1 MPTTQVKSNLAK
13 LLATENLTVE
23 HRKVSTASFNVE
35 TRVLYLPIWEEISND
50 VYDLLVGHEVG
61 HAIYTPNWDF
71 HNTGVPQ
78 SFVNVVEDAR
88 IERKMK
94 IKYPGLVKSFFAG
107 YKELNSRDFFE
118 INEIDLN
125 EMNFIDRINL
135 YFKIGL
141 HDVSTLIPFH
151 NDEEHRLVRRVGE
164 TDTFEEVLDLC
175 KDIVE
180 YVERNK
186 EKEETNF
193 GNEIDPSISGDPT
206 MQVSGEDKEED
217 KNEDETESKSEVE
230 NERPNIGQD
239 ETDYEDYEDQ
249 FEDNGDDEFES
260 RTDEAWGRNQKQL
273 ISNDG
278 KDHVYISPPSVNW
291 DDYIQNVDEFSK
303 IIEGMLSSIEMD
315 IKVTDIPYM
324 KECVE
329 EWNSSF
335 TQFKLDSK
343 KAVSYLVKEFE
354 MKKKA
359 SEYSRE
365 QVNKTGV
372 INTNKLFSYKWT
384 DDIFLK
390 KTVVPTGKNHGL
402 IMYIDWSG
410 SMHENIEGAVKQLI
424 NLISFCKKVSIPC
437 QVFAFTDTRHYDVYE
452 KYEVKLDN
460 EIVVPNN
467 FQLVE
472 LYSSKIK
479 HSDFDRHLFR
489 IWVLMKSLVR
499 RSHYCPYS
507 LGSTPLNESI
517 LAAPYI
523 FKKFKSAHKVDKVN
537 TVFLTDGESNYPV
550 IGRRRDLE
558 DEERSYLSRKSLAY
572 NYYES
577 VMCFKDPKSGYSMID
592 IGKGTNWQSRG
603 YAITTAFIKYYKW
616 ITGSNVIGFRLS
628 QSSDIKHIIR
638 ATNKN
643 DNTYRRE
650 WSKNKHF
657 IIDCLGYDELY
668 VLESSSDFN
677 GEKAVIQ
684 AENGATKSKIR
695 NQFKKY
701 MKTKMFNKIILSK
714 FVAQIA

>member
-35 TRVLYLPIWEEISND
+35 TRVLYLPIWEEITNN

-118 INEIDLN
+118 INDIDLD

-151 NDEEHRLVRRVGE
+151 NDEEHRLVRKVGQTE
-164 TDTFEEVLDLC
+164 SFEDVLDVC

-180 YVERNK
+180 YVESNK
-186 EKEETNF
+186 EKEQVNI
-193 GNEIDPSISGDPT
+193 GDVVDPSISGDPT
-206 MQVSGEDKEED
+206 IEVSGEDKEED
-217 KNEDETESKSEVE
+217 KNEDKTESKSEVE
-230 NERPNIGQD
+230 EAERPNIGED
-239 ETDYEDYEDQ
+239 ETDYEDQ
-249 FEDNGDDEFES
+249 FEDDQIDDFES
-260 RTDEAWGRNQKQL
+260 KTDEAWGRNQKQF

-278 KDHVYISPPSVNW
+278 KDHVYISPPTVDW
-291 DDYIQNVDEFSK
+291 DNYIQDVDEFSK
-303 IIEGMLSSIEMD
+303 IMEKSITMMNED
-315 IKVTDIPYM
+315 IKNSNLSYM
-324 KECVE
+324 KSCVE
-329 EWNSSF
+329 EWTSSF
-335 TQFKLDSK
+335 TQFKVDSK

-365 QVNKTGV
+365 QINKTGV

-390 KTVVPTGKNHGL
+390 KTIVPTGKNHGL

-410 SMHENIEGAVKQLI
+410 SMHENIDGAVKQLI
-424 NLISFCKKVSIPC
+424 NLISFCKKVNIPC
-437 QVFAFTDTRHYDVYE
+437 QVFAFTDSRHYDVYE
-452 KYEVKLDN
+452 EYQVQLDN

-489 IWVLMKSLVR
+489 LWILVKTLVR

-517 LAAPYI
+517 FAAPYI
-523 FKKFKSAHKVDKVN
+523 FKKFKAAHKVDKVN

-550 IGRRRDLE
+550 IGRRKDLE

-577 VMCFKDPKSGYSMID
+577 VMCFKDPKSGYSVID
-592 IGKGTNWQSRG
+592 IGKKCNWSTRG
-603 YAITTAFIKYYKW
+603 YAITTAFLKYYKW
-616 ITGSNVIGFRLS
+616 LTGSNVIGFRLS
-628 QSSDIKHIIR
+628 KSSDIKHIIR
-638 ATNKN
+638 ATNNN
-643 DNTYRRE
+643 DNNYRRE

-657 IIDCLGYDELY
+657 IIDNLGYDELY
-668 VLESSSDFN
+668 VLESSDDFN

>member
-118 INEIDLN
+118 INEVDLN

-151 NDEEHRLVRRVGE
+151 NPEETRLVKRVAE
-164 TDTFEEVLDLC
+164 TDTFEDVLDLC

-180 YVERNK
+180 YVESNK

-193 GNEIDPSISGDPT
+193 GTEIDPSVSGDP
-206 MQVSGEDKEED
+206 MMEASGEDKEED
-217 KNEDETESKSEVE
+217 KDADKEEDKKKE
-230 NERPNIGQD
+230 NDPDLNTPSFEQQD
-239 ETDYEDYEDQ
+239 ETDYENQ
-249 FEDNGDDEFES
+249 FEDEMDEFES
-260 RTDEAWGRNQKQL
+260 KTDEAWGRNQQQL

-303 IIEGMLSSIEMD
+303 IMEGMLSSIDMD

-335 TQFKLDSK
+335 TQFKVDSK

-365 QVNKTGV
+365 QLNKTGV

-558 DEERSYLSRKSLAY
+558 DKERSYLSRKSLAY

-592 IGKGTNWQSRG
+592 IGRGTTWQSRG

-628 QSSDIKHIIR
+628 QPSDIKHIIR
-638 ATNKN
+638 ATNNN

-650 WSKNKHF
+650 WSKNRHF
-657 IIDCLGYDELY
+657 TIDCLGYNELY

>member
-35 TRVLYLPIWEEISND
+35 TRVLYLPIWEEITNN

-107 YKELNSRDFFE
+107 YKELNARDFFE

-151 NDEEHRLVRRVGE
+151 NDEEHRLVRKVGQTE
-164 TDTFEEVLDLC
+164 SFEDVLNVC

-180 YVERNK
+180 YVESNK

-193 GNEIDPSISGDPT
+193 GTEIDPSISGDPT
-206 MQVSGEDKEED
+206 MQASGEDKEED
-217 KNEDETESKSEVE
+217 KNEDKTESKSEIE
-230 NERPNIGQD
+230 DERPNIGQD
-239 ETDYEDYEDQ
+239 DTDYEDQ

-260 RTDEAWGRNQKQL
+260 KTDEAWGRNQQQL

-278 KDHVYISPPSVNW
+278 KDHVYISPPTVNW
-291 DDYIQNVDEFSK
+291 DEYIQNVDEFSK
-303 IIEGMLSSIEMD
+303 IMEKSITMINDD
-315 IKVTDIPYM
+315 IKNSNLTYM
-324 KECVE
+324 KECLE
-329 EWNSSF
+329 EWTSSF
-335 TQFKLDSK
+335 TQFKVDSK

-410 SMHENIEGAVKQLI
+410 SMHNNIEGAVKQLI
-424 NLISFCKKVSIPC
+424 NLISFCKKVSVPC

-550 IGRRRDLE
+550 IGRRKDLE

-577 VMCFKDPKSGYSMID
+577 VMCFKDPKTGYSMID

-603 YAITTAFIKYYKW
+603 YAITTAFLKYYKW

-638 ATNKN
+638 ATNRN
-643 DNTYRRE
+643 DTNYRRE

-657 IIDCLGYDELY
+657 IIDSLGYNELY

-677 GEKAVIQ
+677 GERAVIQ